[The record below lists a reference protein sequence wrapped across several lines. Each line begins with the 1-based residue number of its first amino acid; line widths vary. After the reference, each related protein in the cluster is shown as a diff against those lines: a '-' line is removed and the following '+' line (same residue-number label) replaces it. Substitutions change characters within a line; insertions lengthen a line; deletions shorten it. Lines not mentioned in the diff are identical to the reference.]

1 MTDEDAG
8 GRAVVCD
15 ECGRLIALSDPRCPY
30 CGASRLGSG
39 VSQSIRGW
47 LRGRSVTQLLL
58 AMNVLV
64 YLASLALS
72 GPELFASGGG
82 FFSMLGPSSRVLDFL
97 GAVDPHS
104 IRVEHE
110 WWRVV
115 TAAFLHLGLIHIA
128 FNMTALNSLG
138 RTLEEFYGPI
148 RFILVYMGSAIGGSL
163 VIVAANQAAA
173 GASGAIFGLLGAGFA
188 YGKRR
193 GGTFG
198 KAVRGQFGQWVLYN
212 VLFTFLVPGISI
224 SAHLGGLAAGF
235 GLGWVLVPRPRRSAA
250 ESAAPPWM
258 AILAGFLLLSVP
270 LSFGACV
277 VKGLFFASPGSIPIF
292 GDSSPS
298 ARLGNWPLDPRS
310 LDAIGAPGWSVGA
323 PRGWGEK
330 KAGDSQFVWSAE
342 YGLNLSAWVIASGVK
357 PVDALKGL
365 ERWGMGTI
373 DPQTIAST
381 DEMAVGEFNPRAD
394 TPADERLYSLA
405 AARSL
410 GSDRCL
416 VLFTRAHDSV
426 NEKGWRTLFDRIVAS
441 VKKD

>member
-1 MTDEDAG
+1 MTDDDDG

-15 ECGRLIALSDPRCPY
+15 ECGRLIALSDRRCPY

-47 LRGRSVTQLLL
+47 LRGRSVTHILM
-58 AMNVLV
+58 AMNVVV
-64 YLASLALS
+64 YLASLALT
-72 GPELFASGGG
+72 GPELLNRGGG
-82 FFSMLGPSSRVLDFL
+82 FFSMLGPSNRVLEFL
-97 GAVDPHS
+97 GDVNPRSVLVD
-104 IRVEHE
+104 HE
-110 WWRVV
+110 WWRIV
-115 TAAFLHLGLIHIA
+115 TAAFLHLGLVHIA
-128 FNMTALNSLG
+128 FNMSALNSLG

-148 RFILVYMGSAIGGSL
+148 RFILVYMGSAIAGSL

-224 SAHLGGLAAGF
+224 AAHLGGLVAGF

-292 GDSSPS
+292 GDTSPG
-298 ARLGNWPLDPRS
+298 ARLASWPLEMHS
-310 LDAIGAPGWSVGA
+310 LDGIGASGWSLGV
-323 PRGWGEK
+323 PRGWAEHNLGGSAAVWNGNLGVNVHAHVLLGFDDASAALRSHAQSWFKTELK
-330 KAGDSQFVWSAE
+330 SIAGNQSE
-342 YGLNLSAWVIASGVK
+342 
-357 PVDALKGL
+357 
-365 ERWGMGTI
+365 
-373 DPQTIAST
+373 
-381 DEMAVGEFNPRAD
+381 
-394 TPADERLYSLA
+394 A
-405 AARSL
+405 AAEFDFSPTGAPEPLPVLAYARMLSKE
-410 GSDRCL
+410 SCL
-416 VLFTRAHDSV
+416 VLTTIALDAV
-426 NEKGWRTLFDRIVAS
+426 GGKGWRTLFDRIVAS
-441 VKKD
+441 VKKS